1 MDYHCISKYVYF
13 DVNIHKNSYASH
25 FHRLIFFSRNGQT
38 QKTSTSS
45 GFSEEHTQ
53 NESQSV
59 CSDNSSN
66 RSVDDKSDSGNDSD
80 IKKVGKMGPVYSGRS
95 GTLGP
100 STLVLAR

>member
-1 MDYHCISKYVYF
+1 MYF

-45 GFSEEHTQ
+45 GFSEEHHTQ

-80 IKKVGKMGPVYSGRS
+80 IKKVGKMS
-95 GTLGP
+95 P
-100 STLVLAR
+100 S